1 MAIES
6 AQATVVAVTRHPDGV
21 VARVELDER
30 FACARCA
37 EGRGCGAGL
46 FGAGRER
53 PVFEIPLKSDRATGW
68 TPAAG
73 DRVELT
79 AAPGTLLEAAALA
92 YGLPLAGAAGAAL
105 LAGLSG
111 AGDFTA
117 VLAALV
123 GLVAAFVVSRRLQS
137 RRACGLGIHAL
148 PAADR
153 TAIEA

>member
-1 MAIES
+1 MAIEP
-6 AQATVVAVTRHPDGV
+6 AKATVVAITRHPDGLF
-21 VARVELDER
+21 ARVELDER
-30 FACARCA
+30 LACARCA

-46 FGAGRER
+46 FGTGRER
-53 PVFEIPLKSDRATGW
+53 LMFEIPLASDW

-79 AAPGTLLEAAALA
+79 TAPGTLFEAATLA
-92 YGLPLAGAAGAAL
+92 YGLPLAGAAGAAF

-111 AGDFTA
+111 AGDLTA

-123 GLVAAFVVSRRLQS
+123 GLVAAFAITRRLQS
-137 RRACGLGIHAL
+137 RRACGLGIQAL

-153 TAIEA
+153 TASEA

>member
-1 MAIES
+1 METAK
-6 AQATVVAVTRHPDGV
+6 ATVVAITRHPDGIF
-21 VARVELDER
+21 ARVELDER
-30 FACARCA
+30 FACTRCA

-53 PVFEIPLKSDRATGW
+53 SVFEIPVTLDRASGW

-92 YGLPLAGAAGAAL
+92 YGLPPAGAAGAAL

-117 VLAALV
+117 VLAALA
-123 GLVAAFVVSRRLQS
+123 GLGAAFAVSRRLQS
-137 RRACGLGIHAL
+137 RRACGFGIHAL

-153 TAIEA
+153 AAAEA

>member
-1 MAIES
+1 MES
-6 AQATVVAVTRHPDGV
+6 ASATIVAVTRHPDGIF
-21 VARVELDER
+21 ARVELDER

-37 EGRGCGAGL
+37 AGRGCGAGL

-53 PVFEIPLKSDRATGW
+53 SVFEVPLTSDRVPGW

-79 AAPGTLLEAAALA
+79 TAPGTLLEAAALA

-111 AGDFTA
+111 AGDLTA

-123 GLVAAFVVSRRLQS
+123 GLVAAFAVARRLQS
-137 RRACGLGIHAL
+137 RRACGLGIQAS

-153 TAIEA
+153 TATEA